1 MTVAV
6 NTPPPTLEEVAE
18 SVGLSRNRA
27 KELAALASKLTG
39 KKVTVYTY
47 TPGIKAAKRSPRVGL
62 RTVRAKKTAR

>member
-6 NTPPPTLEEVAE
+6 NTPPLTLEEVAE

-39 KKVTVYTY
+39 KKVTVYTS
-47 TPGIKAAKRSPRVGL
+47 TPGIKAAKRSHRVGL
-62 RTVRAKKTAR
+62 RTVRAKKAAK